1 MITFLYQNLLHN
13 RYCPIETWGHISL
26 IQFVK
31 QCKPGALKYL
41 TSIIDDQSAKDYV
54 IPGLSQ
60 GLKIWGDT

>member
-54 IPGLSQ
+54 IH
-60 GLKIWGDT
+60 